1 MRLHSKEQKLVDDVI
16 ENFNFNKCHRVMKH
30 LNWGWGFPNTEVPSI
45 EKLKKSAL
53 NRIEMAIEQL
63 KTDVKRNPSPFY
75 SSSSGGLCAKV
86 YRDRYKNIRAVTLEF
101 ILTEWEEYN

>member
-16 ENFNFNKCHRVMKH
+16 ENFNFNRCHRVMKH

-53 NRIEMAIEQL
+53 NRIESAIEDL
-63 KTDVKRNPSPFY
+63 KTDVKRNPSPLY
-75 SSSSGGLCAKV
+75 SSSSGGLCATV
-86 YRDRYKNIRAVTLEF
+86 YRDRYKNVVSIKLEF
-101 ILTEWEEYN
+101 ILTEWHEEN